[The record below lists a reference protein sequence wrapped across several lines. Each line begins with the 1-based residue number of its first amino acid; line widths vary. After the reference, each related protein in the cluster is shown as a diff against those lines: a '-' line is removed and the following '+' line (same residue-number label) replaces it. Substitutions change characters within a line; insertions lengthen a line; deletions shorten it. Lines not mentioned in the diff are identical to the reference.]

1 MSLLLG
7 RNAVALVPAE
17 RDRGPGQRFN
27 AHIAASVAAGANY
40 SALACPLSGN
50 LHRLTGMELLA
61 LNALNQGC
69 SEAGLAGAID
79 ARLRALDQPLL
90 RDGQPVPESERP
102 ADLERLADDFRRRRL
117 PLLRRLG
124 VLESGALQPN

>member
-1 MSLLLG
+1 M
-7 RNAVALVPAE
+7 VLVPGE
-17 RDRGPGQRFN
+17 RDRVPSQRFN

-40 SALACPLSGN
+40 SAVACPVSGN

-69 SEAGLAGAID
+69 SDAGLAGAID
-79 ARLRALDQPLL
+79 AGLRALDQTLL
-90 RDGQPVPESERP
+90 RDGPPVPERERQ
-102 ADLERLADDFRRRRL
+102 ADLERLAEDFRRRCL

-124 VLESGALQPN
+124 VLESGALQAN